1 MLKSSL
7 GDYSDASILVSETI
21 SATNTKVQDTDAN
34 DNNIKVVLK
43 DYALFTDCINEVNNT
58 QVDNAKILDVVIPMY
73 NLIEYND
80 KFYGNTIEMSYLLI
94 MILVL
99 LIYLLITYVNHNSN
113 SLQFKQKAVIQ
124 TGTSGRKKVNI
135 VVPFKYISNFWR
147 TPNAFN

>member
-1 MLKSSL
+1 MLK
-7 GDYSDASILVSETI
+7 
-21 SATNTKVQDTDAN
+21 N
-34 DNNIKVVLK
+34 
-43 DYALFTDCINEVNNT
+43 YALFTDCINEVNNT

-80 KFYGNTIEMSYLLI
+80 KFYGNTIEISYLLI